1 MAEEIQTQKNT
12 VATVGMR
19 FSISWLIAM
28 ILIILGFLCLFIKQ
42 IVLLWIILFFMGT
55 FLWLFSWWILN
66 FGIWF
71 ILWIIWLFFKP
82 RKRAR
87 VAIIIPLLVFITSI
101 VIWRLYVWNSVKT
114 PAVEFANW
122 TNENIT
128 PRLNWD
134 LDENKFQQILTDEVN
149 KVISSKTNDELKSL
163 YENSTWSNAIERF
176 SYLFFDLTKQWIE
189 NALNT
194 YENTENQLEI
204 IDEDTIDEVDDII
217 DENSDNEEIREPE
230 NQNSESSQT
239 FSDNEMNDI
248 EDLINILE

>member
-1 MAEEIQTQKNT
+1 MTEEIQTSAKQPKNT
-12 VATVGMR
+12 VALIGMI
-19 FSISWLIAM
+19 FSIIWLILA
-28 ILIILGFLCLFIKQ
+28 ITVVFFPFG
-42 IVLLWIILFFMGT
+42 LFF
-55 FLWLFSWWILN
+55 LA
-66 FGIWF
+66 IWF
-71 ILWIIWLFFKP
+71 ILWLIGLFYKP
-82 RKRAR
+82 RGKAR
-87 VAIIIPLLVFITSI
+87 IAIIIPVITFIAMLITWLWARKSI
-101 VIWRLYVWNSVKT
+101 KT
-114 PAVEFANW
+114 PAIEFANW
-122 TNENIT
+122 ANENIT